1 MAEFDESIISDK
13 DKGYFAAKPAEDC
26 VSNLEGKINNYY
38 KTLEN
43 LGWWDKLRD
52 AYAIWSTGSKE
63 SMGEAHQI
71 NFSGDDGEFANL
83 VANHY
88 YNIGKNMHTMV
99 TSVRPAMETRA
110 VNTDAKSQI
119 QTKLGN
125 GLLDYYMRGS
135 GKKVEKRLKMACEY
149 AIALGA
155 GHIKLAWNQ
164 NLGEMTN
171 GDKIMEVQKR
181 RALGEALEILK
192 PEYEGD
198 IDFTL
203 LSPFDIVE
211 DITREDIKQDW
222 KIVRSYK
229 NKYDLIKVY
238 PQFADDLMK
247 IETKQDT
254 PNMSCMYLSLS
265 DKITDDIPIWEF
277 YHERTESVPEGRY
290 ILFCDKNTIMYDG
303 PLPYRTIPV
312 YSIKPSQVLGTPL
325 GRSDMFELMPIQEA
339 INGLYST
346 ILTNQMAFGVQTV
359 LLPSTANID
368 ASQISN
374 GLSILKYNPQGGKP
388 EALQLTAT
396 PPEVFNFLNFLIQT
410 QETIS
415 GINSVVRGNPE
426 ASLRSGSAIAMI
438 QSNAIQY
445 MSNLQAEY
453 VSLIEDV
460 GLGMIQMLIDF
471 ADSPRIANIVGE
483 SGRSYIKEFKGADLR
498 SINRVVVDSANPM
511 SKCLA
516 KGTKVLMFD
525 GTLKNIED
533 VKIGETMMGPDSVA
547 RTVGNIGSGF
557 EMMYKISSKDKSRNV
572 EYSTNESH
580 ILTLKYCSDE
590 PRRNAKKGD
599 ILDITVR
606 DYLKLPKYIK
616 DQLQGFKVGVEFP
629 EKNLTIPPYIL
640 GAWLGD
646 GHSRTTAIT
655 TMDSEI
661 LNEWMNYAD
670 SIGLAVRADKQQE
683 NSRAMT
689 YHITSGINGGIAQDR
704 NSFMNE
710 LRTLNLIQNKHIPQ
724 IFLTSSRKQRLELLA
739 GLLDT
744 DGSLSGQTFVFT
756 QKSDIIADNVK
767 FLAESLGF
775 RVTNKKRK
783 VSSNFLKEGQEC
795 FTNCITIGG
804 NTHEI
809 PTRLP
814 RKQVIKTE
822 KSRDWLNY
830 GIEVVPVGEGQ
841 YFGITLVE
849 EPHFVLGDFSVTHNT
864 IAGRI
869 NMADNLLQYGE
880 ITSKQYMNVINTGN
894 LETATDATTTAEMA
908 IKKENEM
915 MMEGESVPVLYFEDH
930 MQHIQG
936 HKQIV
941 SDPELKRNPELVQLI
956 GEHIQEHVRLL
967 RETDPDL
974 LMTLGQQPLRPQGA
988 PPPPPGGEMP
998 PAGPEAMP
1006 QNPAV
1011 QPPVE
1016 QAMQNTGAQP
1026 QDMGATL
1033 PPQFESA
1040 PLTGAQNLE
1049 RIQGQR

>member
-13 DKGYFAAKPAEDC
+13 DRGYFAAKPAEDC
-26 VSNLEGKINNYY
+26 VQNLEGKIDNYF

-43 LGWWDKLRD
+43 LGWWDKLKD
-52 AYAIWSTGSKE
+52 AYAIWSTGSKD
-63 SMGEAHQI
+63 SIGEAHQV

-83 VANHY
+83 IANHY

-155 GHIKLAWNQ
+155 GHIKLSWNQ

-171 GDKIMEVQKR
+171 GEKIMEAQKR
-181 RALGEALEILK
+181 RQLGEAIKLPL

-229 NKYDLIKVY
+229 NKFDLIKVY
-238 PQFADDLMK
+238 PQFTDELLK
-247 IETKQDT
+247 IETKSEK

-265 DKITDDIPIWEF
+265 DKITDDIPVWEF

-290 ILFCDKNTIMYDG
+290 ILFCNKETIMYDG
-303 PLPYRTIPV
+303 PLPYRAIPI

-325 GRSDMFELMPIQEA
+325 GRSDMFELMPLQEA

-346 ILTNQMAFGVQTV
+346 ILTNQMAFGVQSV
-359 LLPSTANID
+359 LVPTTGNFDPYQVTQGLNI
-368 ASQISN
+368 I
-374 GLSILKYNPQGGKP
+374 KYNPQGGEPKP
-388 EALQLTAT
+388 LQLTAT
-396 PPEVFNFLNFLIQT
+396 PPEVFKFLEFLIQT

-453 VSLIEDV
+453 VALIEDV

-483 SGRSYIKEFKGADLR
+483 SGRSYVKEFKGDDLR
-498 SINRVVVDSANPM
+498 AINRVVVDSANPM
-511 SKCLA
+511 SK
-516 KGTKVLMFD
+516 
-525 GTLKNIED
+525 
-533 VKIGETMMGPDSVA
+533 
-547 RTVGNIGSGF
+547 
-557 EMMYKISSKDKSRNV
+557 
-572 EYSTNESH
+572 
-580 ILTLKYCSDE
+580 
-590 PRRNAKKGD
+590 
-599 ILDITVR
+599 
-606 DYLKLPKYIK
+606 
-616 DQLQGFKVGVEFP
+616 
-629 EKNLTIPPYIL
+629 
-640 GAWLGD
+640 
-646 GHSRTTAIT
+646 
-655 TMDSEI
+655 
-661 LNEWMNYAD
+661 
-670 SIGLAVRADKQQE
+670 
-683 NSRAMT
+683 
-689 YHITSGINGGIAQDR
+689 
-704 NSFMNE
+704 
-710 LRTLNLIQNKHIPQ
+710 
-724 IFLTSSRKQRLELLA
+724 
-739 GLLDT
+739 
-744 DGSLSGQTFVFT
+744 
-756 QKSDIIADNVK
+756 
-767 FLAESLGF
+767 
-775 RVTNKKRK
+775 
-783 VSSNFLKEGQEC
+783 
-795 FTNCITIGG
+795 
-804 NTHEI
+804 
-809 PTRLP
+809 
-814 RKQVIKTE
+814 
-822 KSRDWLNY
+822 
-830 GIEVVPVGEGQ
+830 
-841 YFGITLVE
+841 
-849 EPHFVLGDFSVTHNT
+849 T

-880 ITSKQYMNVINTGN
+880 ITPKQYMNVVNTGN

-915 MMEGESVPVLYFEDH
+915 MMDGEEVAVLYFEDH

-941 SDPELKRNPELVQLI
+941 SDPELKRNPELVRLI

-988 PPPPPGGEMP
+988 PPPQGQP
-998 PAGPEAMP
+998 PAPAPEGQVP
-1006 QNPAV
+1006 GNPALETP
-1011 QPPVE
+1011 QQ
-1016 QAMQNTGAQP
+1016 QAIAQQGAQP
-1026 QDMGATL
+1026 QEMGARL
-1033 PPQFESA
+1033 PAGFEES
-1040 PLTGAQNLE
+1040 PLSGAQNLE
-1049 RIQGQR
+1049 RIQGQ

>member
-1 MAEFDESIISDK
+1 MAEFDESVISDK
-13 DKGYFAAKPAEDC
+13 DKGYFAAKDAKEC
-26 VSNLEGKINNYY
+26 VSNLESKIENYY

-43 LGWWDKLRD
+43 LGWWNKLRD
-52 AYAIWSTGSKE
+52 AYSIWSTGSKD
-63 SMGEAHQI
+63 SIGEAHQI
-71 NFSGDDGEFANL
+71 NFSGDDGEYANL

-155 GHIKLAWNQ
+155 GHIKLSWNQ

-171 GDKIMEVQKR
+171 AEKIMEATKR
-181 RALGEALEILK
+181 RQIGEQIKIPL

-222 KIVRSYK
+222 KIVRSFK

-238 PQFADDLMK
+238 PQFADELMK
-247 IETKQDT
+247 VQSKSER

-265 DKITDDIPIWEF
+265 DKITDDIPVWEF

-290 ILFCDKNTIMYDG
+290 ILFCGEESIMYDG

-312 YSIKPSQVLGTPL
+312 YSIKPAQILGTPL

-339 INGLYST
+339 INSLYST
-346 ILTNQMAFGVQTV
+346 ILTNQSAFGIQTV
-359 LLPSTANID
+359 LLPSTCNID
-368 ASQISN
+368 ATQISN

-426 ASLRSGSAIAMI
+426 ANLRSGSAIAMI

-453 VSLIEDV
+453 VALIEDV

-483 SGRSYIKEFKGADLR
+483 SGRSYVKEFKGEDLR
-498 SINRVVVDSANPM
+498 AINRVVVDSANPM
-511 SKCLA
+511 SK
-516 KGTKVLMFD
+516 
-525 GTLKNIED
+525 
-533 VKIGETMMGPDSVA
+533 
-547 RTVGNIGSGF
+547 
-557 EMMYKISSKDKSRNV
+557 
-572 EYSTNESH
+572 
-580 ILTLKYCSDE
+580 
-590 PRRNAKKGD
+590 
-599 ILDITVR
+599 
-606 DYLKLPKYIK
+606 
-616 DQLQGFKVGVEFP
+616 
-629 EKNLTIPPYIL
+629 
-640 GAWLGD
+640 
-646 GHSRTTAIT
+646 
-655 TMDSEI
+655 
-661 LNEWMNYAD
+661 
-670 SIGLAVRADKQQE
+670 
-683 NSRAMT
+683 
-689 YHITSGINGGIAQDR
+689 
-704 NSFMNE
+704 
-710 LRTLNLIQNKHIPQ
+710 
-724 IFLTSSRKQRLELLA
+724 
-739 GLLDT
+739 
-744 DGSLSGQTFVFT
+744 
-756 QKSDIIADNVK
+756 
-767 FLAESLGF
+767 
-775 RVTNKKRK
+775 
-783 VSSNFLKEGQEC
+783 
-795 FTNCITIGG
+795 
-804 NTHEI
+804 
-809 PTRLP
+809 
-814 RKQVIKTE
+814 
-822 KSRDWLNY
+822 
-830 GIEVVPVGEGQ
+830 
-841 YFGITLVE
+841 
-849 EPHFVLGDFSVTHNT
+849 T

-880 ITSKQYMNVINTGN
+880 ITSKQYMNIVNTGN

-908 IKKENEM
+908 IKKENELM
-915 MMEGESVPVLYFEDH
+915 LDGQQVYALFFEDH
-930 MQHIQG
+930 GQHIIG
-936 HKQIV
+936 HKGAI
-941 SDPELKRNPELVQLI
+941 SDPDLKANPDLVKII
-956 GEHIQEHVRLL
+956 GDHILEHVKLL

-974 LMTLGQQPLRPQGA
+974 LMSLGQQPLRPQGG
-988 PPPPPGGEMP
+988 PPQGEPPMEGS
-998 PAGPEAMP
+998 AP

-1011 QPPVE
+1011 MPPVD
-1016 QAMQNTGAQP
+1016 QAMAQQGAQP
-1026 QDMGATL
+1026 QEMGATL
-1033 PPQFESA
+1033 PEQFSEV

-1049 RIQGQR
+1049 RIKGA